1 MFQIYWHFI
10 EKGRTPDEIDDMDA
24 LGYLRV
30 LAWRTRSRERL
41 EDQFIDDVL

>member
-1 MFQIYWHFI
+1 MDQVYWHFC
-10 EKGRTPDEIDDMDA
+10 EQGRFPDEIDQMDA